1 MYKAASGSGAGPN
14 SMVAGARWIDV
25 EEVGSGAG
33 PNSTVEG
40 AGWNDAGGATE
51 SSGGEPLSAL
61 EGLRAPSGKL

>member
-1 MYKAASGSGAGPN
+1 
-14 SMVAGARWIDV
+14 MVAGARWIDV

-61 EGLRAPSGKL
+61 EGLRAPAGKL